1 MISYLFQTIFISI
14 ILIILLHNLYNFFK
28 DKLTVP
34 KTKDLVNNKQY
45 QEIIDI
51 LNSDTSNNLHENVPV
66 KENEIV
72 TYRKWWKK
80 GDPNSGN
87 TVRLNGGWYK
97 FKAGSLQ
104 YVWDK
109 FNSNIDKWQ
118 NYYYNNS
125 IVHYQYYGEQ
135 NFVHDTVV
143 ENGGKI
149 ITMPEKWYAKKN
161 IHEDT
166 KIIHHAGVDK

>member
-1 MISYLFQTIFISI
+1 MKAYCIFYGTKYSYNLVVDLQKEFNKCGVSLKCDYIKDFSVIKEHWHKLKYFNNADEDTI
-14 ILIILLHNLYNFFK
+14 
-28 DKLTVP
+28 
-34 KTKDLVNNKQY
+34 
-45 QEIIDI
+45 IIDI
-51 LNSDTSNNLHENVPV
+51 DQIVVGDISEMINYPV
-66 KENEIV
+66 KENELV
-72 TYRKWWKK
+72 TYKNWSD
-80 GDPNSGN
+80 GCPI
-87 TVRLNGGWYK
+87 
-97 FKAGSLQ
+97 
-104 YVWDK
+104 WDK